1 MPETTDPV
9 PHTPDSLAQLRDEFR
24 RHLETFYAKLKL
36 APPYHSVEKAVLQLA
51 TTLKALPPEE
61 RDRIVADPELRWA
74 RYVEAFTAAGLNQK
88 HRGIIAGLARSR
100 QTLDLP
106 KEYDR
111 FLDAF
116 RT

>member
-1 MPETTDPV
+1 MSEDTSNAPRPFDPI
-9 PHTPDSLAQLRDEFR
+9 PGLRDEFR

-51 TTLKALPPEE
+51 TTLKALPPAE
-61 RDRIVADPELRWA
+61 RDHIAADPELRWA
-74 RYVEAFTAAGLNQK
+74 RYAEAFTAAGLNQK
-88 HRGIIAGLARSR
+88 HRGIILGLARSR

-111 FLDAF
+111 FLDTF

>member
-1 MPETTDPV
+1 MSEATDTAPR
-9 PHTPDSLAQLRDEFR
+9 PFDPIPQLRDEFR

-51 TTLKALPPEE
+51 TTLKALPPAE
-61 RDRIVADPELRWA
+61 RDRIAADPELRWA
-74 RYVEAFTAAGLNQK
+74 RYAEAFTAAGLNQK
-88 HRGIIAGLARSR
+88 HRGIIVGLARSR
-100 QTLDLP
+100 QALDLP

-116 RT
+116 MT